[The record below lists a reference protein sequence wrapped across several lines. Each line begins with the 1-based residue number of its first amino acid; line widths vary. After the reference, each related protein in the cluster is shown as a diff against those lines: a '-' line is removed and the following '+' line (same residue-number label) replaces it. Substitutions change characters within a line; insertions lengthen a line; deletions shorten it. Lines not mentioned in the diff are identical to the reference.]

1 MFGVRTTLHHC
12 SSGVLRGMLADEVA
26 IARKMCESTVDGAV
40 LLYQAA
46 RRYDECPEQ
55 EEPIE
60 IWSNF
65 DKGSELPE
73 AEIMR

>member
-1 MFGVRTTLHHC
+1 
-12 SSGVLRGMLADEVA
+12 MLADEVA
-26 IARKMCESTVDGAV
+26 IVREMCESSVDSAV
-40 LLYQAA
+40 LLHQAA
-46 RRYDECPEQ
+46 RRHDECPEQ

-60 IWSNF
+60 IWSGF

>member
-1 MFGVRTTLHHC
+1 MFGARTTWHHW
-12 SSGVLRGMLADEVA
+12 SSGVLRGMSADEVA

-40 LLYQAA
+40 LLHQAA

-60 IWSNF
+60 IWSGF

>member
-1 MFGVRTTLHHC
+1 
-12 SSGVLRGMLADEVA
+12 LADEVA
-26 IARKMCESTVDGAV
+26 VARKMCEGTVDGAV
-40 LLYQAA
+40 LSHQAA

-60 IWSNF
+60 IWSGF
-65 DKGSELPE
+65 DKGSELPK